1 MPVPLDEYPVHQVPL
16 SMRYM
21 ESSDRN
27 SYDRSY
33 WNAQDRTGEVFL
45 VTGLGVYPNLG
56 VTDAYATIATPG
68 RQVAVRMSDAL
79 GDDRLVQEVGPYKIE
94 VIEPLKKLRLTCDA
108 KEQGI
113 TFDLTWNAS
122 FPAHEEPRHQTRAGE
137 RDHPRRGPLRAGG
150 HVGGLDEGRRPGV
163 GGLARHLGRRPR
175 PLVGHPAGRRAAR
188 RPVAPTRRPAAAASG
203 GSTRRP
209 ASTTSSC
216 SSSPRKTATATARI
230 NEAVRM
236 WPDGRIE
243 QLGWPE
249 VEITYRSGHAPPERA
264 VMHLRDENHKPFD
277 VEFETLG
284 YVAIGLGAGY
294 GGDDWTHG
302 RWMGEGWVD
311 RVSYDLTDPEIARRA
326 SPSGCSTTSPRH
338 ALQRRR
344 GLRPVRAHQRRAVTP
359 RAASPTTDP
368 SRPDPAVL
376 SGEKILITGPAGQ
389 IAFPLAEYLAAD
401 NEVWGIARFGDPATR
416 AAGRRPSA

>member
-1 MPVPLDEYPVHQVPL
+1 VPVPLDEYPVHQVPL

-56 VTDAYATIATPG
+56 VIDAYATIATPG

-79 GDDRLVQEVGPYKIE
+79 GEDRMVQQVGPYRIE
-94 VIEPLKKLRLTCDA
+94 VLEPLKVLRLVCEAED
-108 KEQGI
+108 QGI

-122 FPAHEEPRHQTRAGE
+122 FPAHEEPRHQTRAGGRIILDAARIAQVGTWE
-137 RDHPRRGPLRAGG
+137 GWMKVDDQEWEVSPATWVGARDRSWGIRPVGEQPGPGRPDQTAGG
-150 HVGGLDEGRRPGV
+150 RSFWWLYT
-163 GGLARHLGRRPR
+163 
-175 PLVGHPAGRRAAR
+175 
-188 RPVAPTRRPAAAASG
+188 PTRFDDFFLFAIAQEDGDGNRG
-203 GSTRRP
+203 
-209 ASTTSSC
+209 
-216 SSSPRKTATATARI
+216 I
-230 NEAVRM
+230 NEAIRM

-249 VEITYRSGHAPPERA
+249 VEITYRAGTRHPERA

-284 YVAIGLGAGY
+284 YVALGLGSGY
-294 GGDDWTHG
+294 GGDDWNHG

-311 RVSYDLTDPEIARRA
+311 RVSYDLTDPEILARIPFGMLDHVAKVTCNGAEGYGLFEHTNVGRHA
-326 SPSGCSTTSPRH
+326 PSGF
-338 ALQRRR
+338 ADF
-344 GLRPVRAHQRRAVTP
+344 
-359 RAASPTTDP
+359 ASVAP
-368 SRPDPAVL
+368 
-376 SGEKILITGPAGQ
+376 
-389 IAFPLAEYLAAD
+389 
-401 NEVWGIARFGDPATR
+401 
-416 AAGRRPSA
+416 